1 MTTVKEVRAKKQA
14 AKVSQ
19 NAFAGQKTKPTE
31 KALRATLGST
41 FEPWKQLVAEMKRDL
56 KIDIAEWHTT
66 SIKYGWAL
74 RLQLKKRN
82 IVYLS
87 PRDGYFMATFLLGGK
102 AVALALASDLPA
114 AVVKNI
120 AGSRRYAEGTAVYLE
135 MRTSEDIEVVKKLA
149 KIKIEN

>member
-1 MTTVKEVRAKKQA
+1 VKKQA
-14 AKVSQ
+14 AVSQ

-31 KALRATLGST
+31 KALRATLGSS

-56 KIDIAEWHTT
+56 KIDVVEWHTT

-87 PRDGYFMATFLLGGK
+87 PRQDYFMATFVLGGK

-114 AVVKNI
+114 ALVKNI
-120 AGSRRYAEGTAVYLE
+120 SGSRPYAEGTAVYIE
-135 MRTSEDIEVVKKLA
+135 MRTTGDIEAVKKLA